1 MNKTLSLIY
10 IPRGNVYT
18 NGWEWLEMEY
28 YYLIGII
35 VAIVAGVCF
44 SIMKDDK
51 KWFWNNNTHLDE

>member
-18 NGWEWLEMEY
+18 NGWELLEMEY

-51 KWFWNNNTHLDE
+51 K